1 MTTPREKLVIGID
14 LGTTQTCVA
23 VIRNNHTSVIP
34 NEQGYLTT
42 PSIVSFTKNQILI
55 GNAAENIK
63 SRNIENTI
71 YDSKRLIGRDYYDQI
86 VQKDKQY
93 WKFKI
98 EEEPNSKR
106 PQYIIKKGN
115 KIDKYFPEEI
125 SSLILQKV
133 KQISSDFLGYDVED
147 AVITVPAHFNNA
159 QRTATKEAAINA
171 GFNKIRIINEPTA
184 AAIAYG
190 LDNFSDQERKVLIFD
205 FGGGTFDIS
214 ILKIKG
220 KKFEVLTSCGDSHL
234 GGEDLTLRLTENIF
248 KQFNE
253 ENNKQ
258 IDFFKPEYINKF
270 YKTRNIA
277 ERAKKELSTAL
288 ETFLDI
294 DFLNNDGNF
303 FINLT
308 RGQFEGMCED
318 IFEKCILLI
327 GKALKDAKLK
337 KEEINDIVLA
347 GGTSRVPKIQNMIH
361 NYFGKE
367 IKKTIN
373 PDEAIAVGAAYLGN
387 IKDNNII
394 EIIDITNYSI
404 GIEDHEGKMQIIV
417 PRGTLIPQ
425 KDKKTFFKF
434 FMPKHDYIKR
444 YNVKVYEGEN
454 VYVKNNHLLEQF
466 SVSVEE
472 KKKKEENIIK
482 IKIEIDKD
490 SIIKVTAMT
499 NDIVSEPPITIEK
512 SKLYTEE
519 DMKTFRSHAQ
529 EFKEKEKEKT
539 KIIVAKEKIV
549 SLNEELRK
557 SINSNDSG
565 SKFSRNEIQKM
576 QNIYNKTN
584 KWLNDNYDS
593 SLEDCNSKI
602 NELLKSINEYN
613 KKK

>member
-23 VIRNNHTSVIP
+23 VIRNNHTIVIP
-34 NEQGYLTT
+34 NEQGYFTT
-42 PSIVSFTKNQILI
+42 PTIVSFTKNQILI

-133 KQISSDFLGYDVED
+133 KQISSDFLGYDVEN

-190 LDNFSDQERKVLIFD
+190 LDNFSDEERKVLIFD

-234 GGEDLTLRLTENIF
+234 GGEDLTLRLTEYIF
-248 KQFNE
+248 QQFNE
-253 ENNKQ
+253 ENNTK

-303 FINLT
+303 YINLT

-425 KDKKTFFKF
+425 KDKKTFLNFLCQNMIILKDITLKF
-434 FMPKHDYIKR
+434 MKVRMFM
-444 YNVKVYEGEN
+444 
-454 VYVKNNHLLEQF
+454 L
-466 SVSVEE
+466 
-472 KKKKEENIIK
+472 
-482 IKIEIDKD
+482 
-490 SIIKVTAMT
+490 
-499 NDIVSEPPITIEK
+499 
-512 SKLYTEE
+512 
-519 DMKTFRSHAQ
+519 
-529 EFKEKEKEKT
+529 
-539 KIIVAKEKIV
+539 KII
-549 SLNEELRK
+549 
-557 SINSNDSG
+557 
-565 SKFSRNEIQKM
+565 
-576 QNIYNKTN
+576 IY
-584 KWLNDNYDS
+584 
-593 SLEDCNSKI
+593 
-602 NELLKSINEYN
+602 
-613 KKK
+613 

>member
-23 VIRNNHTSVIP
+23 VVRIHCNIIP

-55 GNAAENIK
+55 GNAAENFRA
-63 SRNIENTI
+63 RNIENTI

-133 KQISSDFLGYDVED
+133 KQISSDFLGYDVEN

-171 GFNKIRIINEPTA
+171 GFKKIRIINEPTA

-190 LDNFSDQERKVLIFD
+190 FENFSEEERKVLIFD

-234 GGEDLTLRLTENIF
+234 GGEDLTLRLTEYIF
-248 KQFNE
+248 QQFNE
-253 ENNKQ
+253 ENNTK

-318 IFEKCILLI
+318 IFEKAILLVE
-327 GKALKDAKLK
+327 KALKDAKLN

-347 GGTSRVPKIQNMIH
+347 GGTSRIPKIQNMIH

-387 IKDNNII
+387 MKDNNII

-425 KDKKTFFKF
+425 KDKKTFSKF

-490 SIIKVTAMT
+490 SIITVTAMT
-499 NDIVSEPPITIEK
+499 NDIVNEPPIRIEK

-519 DMKTFRSHAQ
+519 DMKAFKAHAE
-529 EFKEKEKEKT
+529 EFKEKEKEKI
-539 KIIVAKEKIV
+539 KIIAAKEKIV

-565 SKFSRNEIQKM
+565 SKFSRNEIQKL